1 MEAQRNSPKKQTA
14 STRITGREMPVGVE
28 WGGFSQI
35 TKNCLSTYKYTSLLN
50 IPN

>member
-14 STRITGREMPVGVE
+14 STRLTGREVPAGVE